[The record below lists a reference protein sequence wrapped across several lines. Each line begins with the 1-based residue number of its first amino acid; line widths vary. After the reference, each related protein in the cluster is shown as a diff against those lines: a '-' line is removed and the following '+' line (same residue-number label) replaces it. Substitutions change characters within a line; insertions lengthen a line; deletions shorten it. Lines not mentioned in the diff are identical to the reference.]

1 MACVVLL
8 LLFWDDGEEGQR
20 LCAAGVDERVTM
32 PLGAIVALAGG
43 EAFLAVI
50 KEAVCFAAN
59 DEDNLA
65 VGSMAVEAY
74 RAAHVEPST
83 HNLVRSV
90 VERTEHRVTQPAFEL
105 RVGDFCY
112 FVKVDN
118 HSVCIVW
125 WLFCFV

>member
-1 MACVVLL
+1 
-8 LLFWDDGEEGQR
+8 
-20 LCAAGVDERVTM
+20 M
-32 PLGAIVALAGG
+32 PFGAVVALTSG

-65 VGSMAVEAY
+65 VGGMAVEAY
-74 RAAHVEPST
+74 GTADVEPSA
-83 HNLVRSV
+83 HNLVGSV
-90 VERTEHRVTQPAFEL
+90 VEGSEHRVALSALEL